1 MLIVLAK
8 VTAKSGMADNI
19 INESKAIIEATRAE
33 EGCIEYNLYKSTEEE
48 NVLSFIE
55 KWESKEFL
63 ESHLK
68 QQHFID
74 FGSAIEDF
82 LAKDLEISVYSSE
95 EIAL

>member
-8 VTAKSGMADNI
+8 ITAKNDMADNI
-19 INESKAIIEATRAE
+19 LKESKAIIEATRAE
-33 EGCIEYNLYKSTEEE
+33 EGCIDYTLYNSTEEKD
-48 NVLSFIE
+48 VLLFVE

-63 ESHLK
+63 DSHLK

-74 FGSAIEDF
+74 FGAAIENY

-95 EIAL
+95 EITL